1 MKHPPAAGAGL
12 ATAGASLPSVHVGG
26 RIAAAAPLTGSVANP
41 AGCRCAPPGGG
52 APGRR
57 REGEGSQP
65 RAGRPT
71 RVELERGMLADCRYQ
86 PSRRRSVVVKQGVFA
101 PLRSLERRGRGSGAA
116 LWKPSLPRTVTS
128 LKSFAGS
135 SCWRA
140 TAWGRGQELAKA
152 RCSRPG
158 RPGFR
163 GCPSQSLSQPF
174 QNIHTE
180 WMIWPLIALPLL
192 SSFPPLFLS
201 SQAFLKSVPLSTN
214 P

>member
-26 RIAAAAPLTGSVANP
+26 RIAAAAPLTSSVANP

-52 APGRR
+52 APGRLSER
-57 REGEGSQP
+57 GEGSQP

-86 PSRRRSVVVKQGVFA
+86 PSRRRSVVVKQGV
-101 PLRSLERRGRGSGAA
+101 RTIEESRKGERGSGAP
-116 LWKPSLPRTVTS
+116 LWKPSLPRTLTS

-152 RCSRPG
+152 RCPRPG
-158 RPGFR
+158 RPGSG
-163 GCPSQSLSQPF
+163 GCLSQSLFQPF
-174 QNIHTE
+174 QNIHRE
-180 WMIWPLIALPLL
+180 
-192 SSFPPLFLS
+192 
-201 SQAFLKSVPLSTN
+201 
-214 P
+214 